1 MQLFCVRGF
10 HYVRE
15 NIRIA
20 ENEPLNLSERGA
32 VKNTPLSVS
41 VCAWA
46 SCVAIIGVHVLV
58 DSWHVPF
65 NLGKAC
71 FLAAAIMKNS
81 LSITVGQPYVPY
93 YLVTLLF
100 SDLSLWDELLTQL
113 HDVTYCDACLQSSG
127 ISSVLESLV
136 GKDMLPRG
144 TGEWPAGYSSYS

>member
-10 HYVRE
+10 HYVRAKHQDCWKWAIE
-15 NIRIA
+15 
-20 ENEPLNLSERGA
+20 LERGA

-127 ISSVLESLV
+127 KSSVLESLV